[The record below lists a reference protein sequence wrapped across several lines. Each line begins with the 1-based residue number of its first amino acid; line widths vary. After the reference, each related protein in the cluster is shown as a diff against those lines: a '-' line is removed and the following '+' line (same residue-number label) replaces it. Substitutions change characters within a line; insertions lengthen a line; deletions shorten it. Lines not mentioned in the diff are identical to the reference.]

1 MATNRL
7 AFSVFPSGY
16 PNAVRIPMKILDP
29 HRENLIRTHSAV
41 RQDNHHKPG
50 LLTHT
55 LGSAMV
61 GWDSVGAFQMVLGFV
76 VN

>member
-1 MATNRL
+1 
-7 AFSVFPSGY
+7 
-16 PNAVRIPMKILDP
+16 MKILYP
-29 HRENLIRTHSAV
+29 HWENLIRTHSAV
-41 RQDNHHKPG
+41 LQDNHHKPG

-61 GWDSVGAFQMVLGFV
+61 GWDSVGTFQMVLGFV